1 MKYLNTKTGVVIDVT
16 APISGGYWVD
26 FEAQKTPEPVKE
38 VEVKAEAVE
47 PIEEEPVEDFDLTS
61 MSVAELKQYAKDND
75 IELTGTKKAEI
86 IKDIALAFEG

>member
-38 VEVKAEAVE
+38 VEVKAEVVE
-47 PIEEEPVEDFDLTS
+47 PIEDEPTEMFDLTA
-61 MSVAELKQYAKDND
+61 MALAELKQYATDNE
-75 IELTGTKKAEI
+75 IELTATKKADIITEI
-86 IKDIALAFEG
+86 AQAFEG

>member
-1 MKYLNTKTGVVIDVT
+1 MQYKNIRTGVVIDVT
-16 APISGGYWVD
+16 SPIIGKSWVPVD
-26 FEAQKTPEPVKE
+26 ELPTIEEPTIE
-38 VEVKAEAVE
+38 EPIVEE
-47 PIEEEPVEDFDLTS
+47 IEEEPVEDFDLTS

>member
-1 MKYLNTKTGVVIDVT
+1 MRFKHQRTGVVIELT
-16 APISGGYWVD
+16 TPNPGGLWELY
-26 FEAQKTPEPVKE
+26 EPNELPTIEEPTIAEPVIE
-38 VEVKAEAVE
+38 E
-47 PIEEEPVEDFDLTS
+47 IEEEPVEVFDLTS

>member
-1 MKYLNTKTGVVIDVT
+1 MQYKNIRTGVVIDVT
-16 APISGGYWVD
+16 SPIIGKSWVPID
-26 FEAQKTPEPVKE
+26 ELPKTEEPTITE
-38 VEVKAEAVE
+38 PIVEE
-47 PIEEEPVEDFDLTS
+47 IEEESVEDFDLTS